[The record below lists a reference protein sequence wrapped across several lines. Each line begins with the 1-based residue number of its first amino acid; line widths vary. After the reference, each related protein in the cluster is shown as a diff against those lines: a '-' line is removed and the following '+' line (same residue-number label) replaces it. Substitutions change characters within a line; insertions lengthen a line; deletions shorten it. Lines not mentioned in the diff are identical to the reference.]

1 MIGYKRPWRL
11 EKNEINLFFVCLLFS

>member
-11 EKNEINLFFVCLLFS
+11 EKKRN